1 MTHHLPFPV
10 FDGFSAE
17 ASLYLATDSRV
28 DPQHLSMAYAYDLKA
43 PRQAPCHARIGKV
56 TLKPAAIVR
65 IMAAAIEKAAV
76 RSGTVYR
83 ADFRQLGL
91 RDDEID
97 RHFQEAFL
105 RASQRRPALFS
116 CSEAA

>member
-1 MTHHLPFPV
+1 
-10 FDGFSAE
+10 
-17 ASLYLATDSRV
+17 
-28 DPQHLSMAYAYDLKA
+28 MAYAHDMEMFRRAL
-43 PRQAPCHARIGKV
+43 RHARIGKV
-56 TLKPAAIVR
+56 TLKPTAIVS
-65 IMAAAIEKAAV
+65 IMATAIEKAAV

-105 RASQRRPALFS
+105 RASQRRPALFF